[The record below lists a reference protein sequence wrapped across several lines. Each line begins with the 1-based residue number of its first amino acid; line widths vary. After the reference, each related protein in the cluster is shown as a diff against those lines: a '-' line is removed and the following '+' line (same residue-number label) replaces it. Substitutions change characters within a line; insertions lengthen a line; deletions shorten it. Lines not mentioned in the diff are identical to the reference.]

1 MFGIYF
7 ANRWVRR
14 PRPEDSLDKALK
26 AFDDNYHI
34 FHYTRSLP
42 CDHFLLTPTGL
53 IALEVVNLNGAFFY
67 RNGRWKEAMT
77 VGRALRYIVEE
88 RVSDPVAFS
97 KAMDQELRHRLDQE
111 FAGQVVT
118 PIKTLTVFTHPAA
131 ALEVQ
136 GAAIPACTIDKLRKQ
151 ASIQG
156 QRLAPETYNNIS
168 AYLERLTVS

>member
-97 KAMDQELRHRLDQE
+97 KAMDQELKAPVGSGICRPGGYAHQDAYRLHAPCRR
-111 FAGQVVT
+111 AG
-118 PIKTLTVFTHPAA
+118 
-131 ALEVQ
+131 
-136 GAAIPACTIDKLRKQ
+136 GAGCCDPCLHDR
-151 ASIQG
+151 
-156 QRLAPETYNNIS
+156 
-168 AYLERLTVS
+168 